1 MNPARAPSER
11 LLALTRAAGPLLG
24 LAVVVI
30 AFAILAPD
38 HPITRA
44 DIRNIT
50 LQSSITGIGALGVA
64 IVIVSGGIDLAVG
77 SVVAVSC
84 VVTALALKEGASGP
98 VAVLCAIAVAT
109 LAGAYTGLL
118 TAALR
123 LPAFIITL
131 GAMGFWRGVAKWLSG
146 STTVVP
152 STDGGLSALV
162 RMRHADPWWRIAPA
176 SFIWLALA
184 ILVAFFLART
194 VLGRRLVAVGSN
206 AEAARRCAIPVR
218 RTRALAYILCG
229 TLIGLAGVVQFARLT
244 VGDPTVASGE
254 ELRMIAAVVIGGG
267 SLRGGRVSIAGTVA
281 GVLLM
286 AFLTNRCDV
295 LGWPNYIQEIIT
307 GHVIIAAVLIDRLR
321 ARRELIDPD
330 GA

>member
-1 MNPARAPSER
+1 MRRPRPS
-11 LLALTRAAGPLLG
+11 ATLTMFRSLGPVLG
-24 LAVVVI
+24 LAVVVL
-30 AFAILAPD
+30 AFSALAPG
-38 HPITRA
+38 HPLTSA

-64 IVIVSGGIDLAVG
+64 IVIVTGGIDLAVG

-98 VAVLCAIAVAT
+98 LAALVAISIAT

-118 TAALR
+118 TSALR
-123 LPAFIITL
+123 LPAFIVTL
-131 GAMGFWRGVAKWLSG
+131 GAMGFWRGIAKWLSG

-152 STDGGLSALV
+152 TTDGGLGAIV
-162 RMRHADPWWRIAPA
+162 RVRHGGPWWQLAPA
-176 SFIWLALA
+176 SLLWLGLA
-184 ILVAFFLART
+184 VVVAVFLART
-194 VLGRRLVAVGSN
+194 VLGRHLVAIGSN
-206 AEAARRCAIPVR
+206 PEAARRCGIPVR
-218 RTRALAYILCG
+218 RTRALAYVICG
-229 TLIGLAGVVQFARLT
+229 SFIGLAGVIQFARLT

-267 SLRGGRVSIAGTVA
+267 SLRGGRVSITGTVA

-286 AFLTNRCDV
+286 SFLSNRSDV

-307 GHVIIAAVLIDRLR
+307 GHIIIAAVLIDRFRSR
-321 ARRELIDPD
+321 AELFEAE

>member
-1 MNPARAPSER
+1 MIIPTRSNAHA
-11 LLALTRAAGPLLG
+11 LLRVLGPILG
-24 LAVVVI
+24 LGVVVL
-30 AFAILAPD
+30 AFVVMAPD
-38 HPITRA
+38 HPVTSA

-64 IVIVSGGIDLAVG
+64 IVIVTGGIDLAVG

-98 VAVLCAIAVAT
+98 VAALLAISVAT
-109 LAGAYTGLL
+109 LAGSYTGLL

-123 LPAFIITL
+123 LPAFIVTL
-131 GAMGFWRGVAKWLSG
+131 GAMGLWRGVAKWISG

-152 STDGGLSALV
+152 STDGGLGSLV
-162 RMRHADPWWRIAPA
+162 RLRHAGPWWQLSPA

-184 ILVAFFLART
+184 IGVALFLAKT
-194 VLGRRLVAVGSN
+194 VAGRRFVAVGSN
-206 AEAARRCAIPVR
+206 AEAARRCGIRVR
-218 RTRALAYILCG
+218 RTRAAAYTLCG
-229 TLIGLAGVVQFARLT
+229 AFVGIAGVIQFARLT

-267 SLRGGRVSIAGTVA
+267 SLRGGRVSISGTVA

-286 AFLTNRCDV
+286 SFLSNRSDV

-307 GHVIIAAVLIDRLR
+307 GHIIIAAVVIDRFR
-321 ARRELIDPD
+321 SR
-330 GA
+330 GAATHAEGV

>member
-1 MNPARAPSER
+1 MRRPRSSAT
-11 LLALTRAAGPLLG
+11 LTMFRSLGPVLG
-24 LAVVVI
+24 LGVVVL
-30 AFAILAPD
+30 AFSALAPG
-38 HPITRA
+38 HPLTSA
-44 DIRNIT
+44 DVRNIT

-64 IVIVSGGIDLAVG
+64 IVIVTGGIDLAVG

-84 VVTALALKEGASGP
+84 VATALALREGASGP
-98 VAVLCAIAVAT
+98 LAALVAIAVAT

-118 TAALR
+118 TSALR
-123 LPAFIITL
+123 LPAFIVTL

-152 STDGGLSALV
+152 TTDGGLGAIV
-162 RMRHADPWWRIAPA
+162 RVRHGGPWWQFAPA
-176 SFIWLALA
+176 SLIWLGLA
-184 ILVAFFLART
+184 VVVAAFLART
-194 VLGRRLVAVGSN
+194 VLGRHMVAIGSN
-206 AEAARRCAIPVR
+206 PEAARRSGIRVR
-218 RTRALAYILCG
+218 RTRAFTYVICG
-229 TLIGLAGVVQFARLT
+229 SFIGLAGVIQFARLT

-267 SLRGGRVSIAGTVA
+267 SLRGGRVSITGTVA

-286 AFLTNRCDV
+286 SFLSNRSDV

-307 GHVIIAAVLIDRLR
+307 GHIIIAAVLIDRFRSR
-321 ARRELIDPD
+321 AELLEGE

>member
-1 MNPARAPSER
+1 MKRPRSSAM
-11 LLALTRAAGPLLG
+11 LAMLRSLGPVLG
-24 LAVVVI
+24 LGVVVL
-30 AFAILAPD
+30 AFMMLAPG
-38 HPITRA
+38 HPLTSA

-64 IVIVSGGIDLAVG
+64 IVIVTGGIDLAVG

-84 VVTALALKEGASGP
+84 VVTALALKEGANGP
-98 VAVLCAIAVAT
+98 VAALIAFAVAT

-118 TAALR
+118 TSALR
-123 LPAFIITL
+123 LPAFIVTL

-152 STDGGLSALV
+152 TTDGGLGALV
-162 RMRHADPWWRIAPA
+162 RVRHGGPWWQFAPA
-176 SFIWLALA
+176 SLIWLGLA
-184 ILVAFFLART
+184 VCVAIFLART
-194 VLGRRLVAVGSN
+194 VLGRRLVAIGSN
-206 AEAARRCAIPVR
+206 QEAARRCGIPVR
-218 RTRALAYILCG
+218 RTRALAYIICG
-229 TLIGLAGVVQFARLT
+229 SFIGIAGVIQFARLT

-286 AFLTNRCDV
+286 SFLSNRSDV

-307 GHVIIAAVLIDRLR
+307 GHIIIAAVLIDRFRSR
-321 ARRELIDPD
+321 AALLD
-330 GA
+330 GEGV

>member
-1 MNPARAPSER
+1 MRRPRPS
-11 LLALTRAAGPLLG
+11 ATLTLFRSLGPVLG
-24 LAVVVI
+24 LAVVVLAFS
-30 AFAILAPD
+30 AFAPG
-38 HPITRA
+38 HPLTSA
-44 DIRNIT
+44 DVRNIT

-64 IVIVSGGIDLAVG
+64 IVIVTGGIDLAVG

-84 VVTALALKEGASGP
+84 VVTALALREGASGP
-98 VAVLCAIAVAT
+98 LAALMAIAVAT

-118 TAALR
+118 TSALR
-123 LPAFIITL
+123 LPAFIVTL

-152 STDGGLSALV
+152 TTDGGLGAIV
-162 RMRHADPWWRIAPA
+162 RVRHGGPWWQFAPA
-176 SFIWLALA
+176 SLIWLGLA
-184 ILVAFFLART
+184 VVVAAFLART
-194 VLGRRLVAVGSN
+194 VLGRHMVAIGSN
-206 AEAARRCAIPVR
+206 PEAARRSGIPVR
-218 RTRALAYILCG
+218 RTRAFAYVICG
-229 TLIGLAGVVQFARLT
+229 SFIGMAGIIQFARLT

-267 SLRGGRVSIAGTVA
+267 SLRGGRVSITGTVA

-286 AFLTNRCDV
+286 SFLSNRSDV

-307 GHVIIAAVLIDRLR
+307 GHIIIAAVLIDRFRSR
-321 ARRELIDPD
+321 AELLEGE

>member
-1 MNPARAPSER
+1 MTMHAKTAR
-11 LLALTRAAGPLLG
+11 LLALARGTGPLLG
-24 LAVVVI
+24 LGVVVL
-30 AFAILAPD
+30 AFMLLAPD

-77 SVVAVSC
+77 SVLAVSC
-84 VVTALALKEGASGP
+84 VVTALALKEGASAP
-98 VAVLCAIAVAT
+98 VAALCAVAVAT

-123 LPAFIITL
+123 LPAFIVTL
-131 GAMGFWRGVAKWLSG
+131 GAMGFWRGVAKWISG

-152 STDGGLSALV
+152 MTDGGLTSLV
-162 RMRHADPWWRIAPA
+162 RIRHADPWWRLAPA
-176 SFIWLALA
+176 SMIWLVLA
-184 ILVAFFLART
+184 ILVAFFLAHT

-206 AEAARRCAIPVR
+206 AEAARRCAIHVG
-218 RTRALAYILCG
+218 RTRALSYILCG
-229 TLIGLAGVVQFARLT
+229 TLIGIAGVVQFARLT

-286 AFLTNRCDV
+286 SFLTNRSDV

-307 GHVIIAAVLIDRLR
+307 GHIIIAAVFLDRLR
-321 ARRELIDPD
+321 ARRTLIEPD